1 MSYQVKCELCANEYL
16 LQAKPDI
23 GTRIKCC
30 ICKNIWTVHAKD
42 IIEYKNEYSSST
54 HTAQASMR
62 IRAFTS
68 LISLFFVGMI
78 LWYMTSSSSSFMVL
92 NTRIL
97 QRSDSNSLI
106 CDICNK
112 TGSKKCIKTIKVN
125 FEKMII
131 EYKLD
136 VAVEANETY
145 TFTTK
150 VCTDSA
156 LPPTVEVKE

>member
-16 LQAKPDI
+16 LQSKPDI

-30 ICKNIWTVHAKD
+30 ICKNIWTVHSKD
-42 IIEYKNEYSSST
+42 IIEYKNEYSST
-54 HTAQASMR
+54 PHTVQTNMR
-62 IRAFTS
+62 IRAFAL
-68 LISLFFVGMI
+68 LISLFCTGML
-78 LWYMTSSSSSFMVL
+78 LWYMTLSYSSFMVL
-92 NTRIL
+92 NTRIT
-97 QRSDSNSLI
+97 QRHEDKSLI

-112 TGSKKCIKTIKVN
+112 TGGKKYIKTIKMS
-125 FEKMII
+125 FEKIII

-150 VCTDSA
+150 ICAENA
-156 LPPTVEVKE
+156 LPHTVEVKE